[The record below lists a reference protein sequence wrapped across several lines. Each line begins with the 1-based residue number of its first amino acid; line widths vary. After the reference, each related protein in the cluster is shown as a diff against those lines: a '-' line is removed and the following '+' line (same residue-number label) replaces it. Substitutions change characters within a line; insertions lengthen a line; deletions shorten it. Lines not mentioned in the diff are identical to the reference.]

1 MRLKE
6 KWRREKLAKFHRHDE
21 RLVQSLSAK
30 KRAPSMRQLAY
41 ISEYLS
47 KSERLSIR
55 IMTGVII
62 IALASLVLNVY
73 WTRSTPSPRQG
84 GSYTEGLIGAPRHL
98 NPLFAPA
105 NDIDLDIDA
114 LVYSGLLKFKH
125 GGLTNDLAEN
135 YQISDDR
142 KTYFFNLRQGVKWHD
157 GEPFGADDVVFT
169 VNRIKDQKTGTPL
182 YYNFQGAEIEKTSD
196 FGVKFVLSE
205 PFAPFLESLTVG
217 ILPEHI
223 WKDIQPANMM
233 LAEYNTKPIGAGP
246 YQFKSLVKDKNGEIK
261 SYNLTRNKGYYRNPV
276 YIDDISFKFY
286 DSFDSTVEALNNKN
300 IEGMSYLPKEL
311 RDRVINNRNLKFNL
325 LHLPQYTAVFFNY
338 DNNPVLKDA
347 KMRQILSYGVN
358 KEKIVNEILNA
369 EAQAIES
376 AILPDSLGYTGDIAA
391 FKFDVQKARDLLDR
405 AGWKLADYENED
417 RDADNPAAAENYP
430 FQVRKYQNRYL
441 EFSLTT
447 VNQPE
452 NVRIAKELQKEWQ
465 MLNAKV
471 NLVIVNQDK
480 IAETIKSRGY
490 DALLYGQIMGKDP
503 DPYPFWHS
511 SQRIYPGLNLTSLN
525 NPDIDNLLEDA
536 RKISDDAK
544 RADKYRQFEK
554 KLADLAPAIF
564 LFNPTYTYPQ
574 NKKIKGFGA
583 ANILAPADRFS
594 QANEWYIKTERVWQ
608 K

>member
-6 KWRREKLAKFHRHDE
+6 KWRRKKLAKFHRHDE
-21 RLVQSLSAK
+21 RLVQSLSAR

-47 KSERLSIR
+47 KCERLSIR

-73 WTRSTPSPRQG
+73 WTRSAPSPRQG
-84 GSYTEGLIGAPRHL
+84 GSYTEGLVGAPRHL

-105 NDIDLDIDA
+105 NDVDLDIDA
-114 LVYSGLLKFKH
+114 LVYSGLLKFKN

-142 KTYFFNLRQGVKWHD
+142 KTYSFNLRQGVKWHD
-157 GEPFGADDVVFT
+157 GESFGADDVVFT
-169 VNRIKDQKTGTPL
+169 VNRIKEQKTGTPL
-182 YYNFQGAEIEKTSD
+182 YYNFQGAEIEKIND

-233 LAEYNTKPIGAGP
+233 LAEYNTKPIGTGP

-261 SYNLTRNKGYYRNPV
+261 SYNLTRNKGYYRSPIYV
-276 YIDDISFKFY
+276 DDISFKFY

-347 KMRQILSYGVN
+347 KMRQILSHGVN

-391 FKFDVQKARDLLDR
+391 FKFDVQKARALLDQ
-405 AGWKLADYENED
+405 AGWKLADYENEGK
-417 RDADNPAAAENYP
+417 DAGNPTAAENYP

-441 EFSLTT
+441 EFSLAT

-465 MLNAKV
+465 LLNAKV

-490 DALLYGQIMGKDP
+490 DALLYGQIMGQDP

-511 SQRIYPGLNLTSLN
+511 SQRVYPGLNLTSLN
-525 NPDIDNLLEDA
+525 NSDIDKLLEDA

-554 KLADLAPAIF
+554 KLADLAPAVF

-574 NKKIKGFGA
+574 NKKIKSFGA